1 MKLFGHIFGR
11 DSEKLKQTSGIEPD
25 NVDDVEST
33 TNDDN
38 HEDKPATDKYSQ
50 SDPKES
56 TRSLIAQIYVIA
68 FFVVIGVVFLIG
80 WNKSFSVDDYKDMLV
95 TVSGI
100 LSGPL
105 GFIVGYYFKASSE

>member
-1 MKLFGHIFGR
+1 MAANEVELE
-11 DSEKLKQTSGIEPD
+11 DMDDAEAPNSE
-25 NVDDVEST
+25 ES
-33 TNDDN
+33 
-38 HEDKPATDKYSQ
+38 HEEKPSTDKYSQ

-56 TRSLIAQIYVIA
+56 TRSLIAQIYVCA
-68 FFVVIGVVFLIG
+68 FFIVIGVVFLIG
-80 WNKSFSVDDYKDMLV
+80 WDKSFAVDDYKDMLV